1 VISNPS
7 LDNSPN
13 VDEWVSVNTD
23 GRITAY
29 TGKVDIGQRI
39 STALALVVA
48 EELDV
53 DYDRIDVERT
63 LTGRDPNE
71 GMTSGSNSMEQ
82 SANALRAAGATARH
96 FMLAKAAE
104 ELGVDVS
111 TLEVGDGLITSRET
125 NGSTTYGDLMG
136 GKAFG
141 IEVNLEAELKH
152 PADYTQ
158 VGTQVV
164 PRGLEDIVTG
174 KAQYVHDMNIPGMLH
189 ARVVRPPHYHASLK
203 SIDEGRVARLE
214 ETGVTVI
221 RDGSFIAVTHE
232 DEYQAIKA
240 RDRMAAAINWDLADG
255 LPSQDLYE
263 ALTSNARD
271 SKLLID
277 GIPQEAPIPNLGEP
291 PIEATATLSARFEK
305 PYIMH
310 GSIGPSAAMALSEN
324 RQLKIWCHSQG
335 IYPLRAST
343 AEVFEMDP
351 EDVIIEHV
359 LGSGCYGHNGA
370 DDVAFDAALIAR
382 AIPGKPIL
390 LKWTREDEHAWEP
403 YGSAMVMELRG
414 SLDSS
419 GNIIDWSHDTY
430 SDTHNMRP
438 APGPNK
444 LGPGRL
450 LATRYMESAIPP
462 APPQQ
467 SGGAHNGKH
476 RNQDPLYTFPNR
488 RIVKHMVEGLPLRVS
503 ALRALGA
510 YGNVFALESFI
521 DEMAEEAGVNP
532 VEFRLRNLEDERAKA
547 VVKAAAD
554 LLYAGPELKDGVG
567 RGIAFAQYK
576 NCKAYAAVGI
586 ELEVTEDAEIKL
598 LRAVTAADAGHVVDP
613 NGIVMQLEG
622 GVLQAAS
629 WTLYEEVIYDAGGVT
644 SRDWDTYPIL
654 RFDNVPE
661 MESVVMDR
669 PGDPFLG
676 AGEGTSAPTVAAI
689 ANAIY
694 NATGLR
700 LRRLPFT
707 ADAIKQAALG

>member
-1 VISNPS
+1 MSNPS

-13 VDEWVSVNTD
+13 VDEWISVNTD
-23 GRITAY
+23 GSITAY

-48 EELDV
+48 EELYV
-53 DYDRIDVERT
+53 DYDRVDVERT

-96 FMLAKAAE
+96 FMLAKAGE
-104 ELGVDVS
+104 ELDVDVS
-111 TLEVGDGLITSRET
+111 TLEIEDGFITSRET
-125 NGSTTYGDLMG
+125 NGSTNYGELMG
-136 GKAFG
+136 GKVFG
-141 IEVNLEAELKH
+141 IEVNLEAELKQ
-152 PADYTQ
+152 PVDYTQ

-174 KAQYVHDMNIPGMLH
+174 KAQYIHDINMPGMLH

-203 SIDEGRVARLE
+203 SIDDGRVARLE
-214 ETGVTVI
+214 ETGVTVV
-221 RDGSFIAVTHE
+221 RDGSFVAVTHK

-240 RDRMAAAINWDLADG
+240 RDRMAAAIEWNLGDG
-255 LPSQDLYE
+255 LPSQELYE
-263 ALTSNARD
+263 ALTSNVRE
-271 SKLLID
+271 SKLVINGVPGDL
-277 GIPQEAPIPNLGEP
+277 PIPDLGEP
-291 PIEATATLSARFEK
+291 PADATATLSARFEK

-310 GSIGPSAAMALSEN
+310 GSIGPSAAIALSKN
-324 RQLKIWCHSQG
+324 RKLKIWCHSQG
-335 IYPLRAST
+335 VYPLRAST

-359 LGSGCYGHNGA
+359 PGPGCYGHNGA

-382 AIPGKPIL
+382 AIPETPIL

-414 SLDSS
+414 SLDFN
-419 GNIIDWSHDTY
+419 GNIINWSHDTY
-430 SDTHNMRP
+430 SDTHSMRP

-450 LATRYMESAIPP
+450 LATRFMDPAVPP
-462 APPQQ
+462 TPPQP
-467 SGGAHNGKH
+467 SGGSHNGEF

-488 RIVKHMVEGLPLRVS
+488 RIVKHLVAGLPLRVS

-510 YGNVFALESFI
+510 YGNIFALESFI
-521 DEMAEEAGVNP
+521 DEMAEQAGIDP

-547 VVKAAAD
+547 VIKAAAD
-554 LLYAGPELKDGVG
+554 LLNNGPEPKSGVG

-586 ELEVTEDAEIKL
+586 ELEVTDDAEIKL

-613 NGIVMQLEG
+613 NGLVMQLEG
-622 GVLQAAS
+622 GILQAAS
-629 WTLYEEVIYDAGGVT
+629 WTLYEEVAYDAGGVT

-654 RFDNVPE
+654 RFNNVPE

-707 ADAIKQAALG
+707 PDSVKQAALG

>member
-1 VISNPS
+1 MSNPS

-13 VDEWVSVNTD
+13 VDDWVAVSTE

-53 DYDRIDVERT
+53 DYDHIDVERT

-82 SANALRAAGATARH
+82 SANALRAAGATARYY
-96 FMLAKAAE
+96 MLAKAAE
-104 ELGVDVS
+104 KLGVDVS
-111 TLEVGDGLITSRET
+111 TLDVEDGLITSRET
-125 NGSTTYGDLMG
+125 NSSTTYADLMG
-136 GKAFG
+136 GKKFEICVDLDAKMKLPG
-141 IEVNLEAELKH
+141 
-152 PADYTQ
+152 DYIQ
-158 VGTQVV
+158 VGSNVV
-164 PRGLEDIVTG
+164 PRGIEDIVTG
-174 KAQYVHDMNIPGMLH
+174 KAQFVHDLNLPGMLH

-203 SIDEGRVARLE
+203 RFDKSRVSRLE

-221 RDGSFIAVTHE
+221 RDGSFIAVAHS
-232 DEYQAIKA
+232 DEYQTIKA
-240 RDRMAAAINWDLADG
+240 RDRLAASIEWDLGDG

-263 ALTSNARD
+263 ALTSNGRD
-271 SKLLID
+271 SKLLIN
-277 GIPQEAPIPNLGEP
+277 GIPQDDPIPDLGEP
-291 PIEATATLSARFEK
+291 PADATATLNARFEK

-310 GSIGPSAAMALSEN
+310 GSIGPSAAMVLAEN
-324 RQLKIWCHSQG
+324 DQLKIWCHSQG
-335 IYPLRAST
+335 VYPLRAST
-343 AEVFEMDP
+343 AEFFEMNP

-359 LGSGCYGHNGA
+359 PGAGCYGHNGA
-370 DDVAFDAALIAR
+370 DDVALDAALVAR
-382 AIPGKPIL
+382 AIPETPIL

-419 GNIIDWSHDTY
+419 GKIIEWSHDTY
-430 SDTHNMRP
+430 SDTHSMRP
-438 APGPNK
+438 APGPNR

-450 LATRYMESAIPP
+450 LATRFTDPAIPP
-462 APPQQ
+462 TPPQP
-467 SGGAHNGKH
+467 SEGSHNGEF
-476 RNQDPLYTFPNR
+476 RNQDPLYTFSNR

-510 YGNVFALESFI
+510 YGNVFALESFL
-521 DEMAEEAGVNP
+521 DEMAEEAGVDP
-532 VEFRLRNLEDERAKA
+532 IEFRLRNLDDERAKA
-547 VVKAAAD
+547 VIQAAAD
-554 LLYAGPELKDGVG
+554 LLNVGPELKDGVG

-576 NCKAYAAVGI
+576 NCKTYAAVGI
-586 ELEVTEDAEIKL
+586 ELEVTENAEIKL
-598 LRAVTAADAGHVVDP
+598 LRAVSAADSGHVVDP
-613 NGIVMQLEG
+613 NGLVMQLEG

-629 WTLYEEVIYDAGGVT
+629 WTLYEEVTYDAGGVT

-661 MESVVMDR
+661 METVVMER

-689 ANAIY
+689 ANAVY
-694 NATGLR
+694 NATGIR

-707 ADAIKQAALG
+707 PDAIKQAALG